1 MSIVNDIRSAL
12 DGHLAAATGLPVVA
26 FDNVGFEQVP
36 RTSHIRVQ
44 FVPTSR
50 RPANRGPNPQHRHQ
64 GLYILTVC
72 TEMDK
77 GTGPALDIVDALLTR
92 FNGSS
97 DILGGDVP
105 VSIEYSEAQGSFRDD
120 PFYCMP
126 VQVSWYA
133 YE

>member
-1 MSIVNDIRSAL
+1 MSIVNAIRQAL
-12 DGHLAAATGLPVVA
+12 DAHLATATGLPVVA

-44 FVPTSR
+44 FIPTSR

-64 GLYILTVC
+64 GLYIMTVC

-77 GTGPALDIVDALLTR
+77 GTGPALTAVDTLLTR

-97 DILGGDVP
+97 DVAGATIN
-105 VSIEYSEAQGSFRDD
+105 VSVDYSEAQGSFRDD
-120 PFYCMP
+120 PFYCIP

>member
-1 MSIVNDIRSAL
+1 MSIVNAIRQAL
-12 DGHLAAATGLPVVA
+12 DAHLATATGLPVVA

-44 FVPTSR
+44 FIPTSR

-64 GLYILTVC
+64 GLYIMTVC

-77 GTGPALDIVDALLTR
+77 GTGPALTVVDTLLTR

-97 DILGGDVP
+97 DVAGATIN
-105 VSIEYSEAQGSFRDD
+105 VSVDYSEAQGSFRDD
-120 PFYCMP
+120 PFYCIP

>member
-1 MSIVNDIRSAL
+1 MTAVNAIRQAL
-12 DGHLAAATGLPVVA
+12 DAHLATATGLPVVA

-44 FVPTSR
+44 FIPTSR

-77 GTGPALDIVDALLTR
+77 GAGPALIVADLLLTR

-97 DILGGDVP
+97 DVAGATIN
-105 VSIEYSEAQGSFRDD
+105 VSVDYSEAQGSFRDD
-120 PFYCMP
+120 PFYCIP

-133 YE
+133 YA